1 MKKKSNLFKPVNI
14 EQKLK
19 EIGEKVKAERK
30 VINKNYE
37 KFAIENQINKVT
49 LFRIE
54 TGENYKM
61 SSLLQV
67 LNAIEISL
75 EDLLK

>member
-1 MKKKSNLFKPVNI
+1 MKKKSTPFEPVNI

-19 EIGEKVKAERK
+19 ALGAKVKTKRK

-37 KFAIENQINKVT
+37 KFAIENKINKVT
-49 LFRIE
+49 LLRIE
-54 TGENYKM
+54 TGDNYKM

-67 LNAIEISL
+67 LNAIGISI

>member
-1 MKKKSNLFKPVNI
+1 MKKKINLFEPVNI

-19 EIGEKVKAERK
+19 EIGEKVKANRK

-37 KFAIENQINKVT
+37 KFAVENHINKVT
-49 LFRIE
+49 LYRIE
-54 TGENYKM
+54 TGDNYKM

-67 LNAIEISL
+67 LNAIGISI

>member
-1 MKKKSNLFKPVNI
+1 MKKKINLFEPVNI

-19 EIGEKVKAERK
+19 AIGEKVKAERK

-37 KFAIENQINKVT
+37 KFAIENNINKVT

-54 TGENYKM
+54 TGDNYKM
-61 SSLLQV
+61 SSLLKV
-67 LNAIEISL
+67 LNTIGISL

>member
-1 MKKKSNLFKPVNI
+1 MKRNSVPTTPVNI

-19 EIGEKVKAERK
+19 EIGLKVKLRRK
-30 VINKNYE
+30 VVNKNYE
-37 KFAIENQINKVT
+37 KFALEHNINKVT
-49 LFRIE
+49 LYRIE
-54 TGENYKM
+54 TGDNYKM

-67 LNAIEISL
+67 LNAIGISI